1 MNVSLPSCTFD
12 FESPTSTHGGVTCS
26 LSNLC
31 YKVTNGLKMLLYG
44 CLESI
49 FFNLPMCR
57 LVFLGLNFLI
67 EYLNKIALLY
77 NT

>member
-1 MNVSLPSCTFD
+1 MFIKQFMLQSNKW
-12 FESPTSTHGGVTCS
+12 FENAFIWV
-26 LSNLC
+26 LRI
-31 YKVTNGLKMLLYG
+31 Y
-44 CLESI
+44 
-49 FFNLPMCR
+49 FFNLTMCR